1 LLAGRA
7 VSTVGGEVIPVPD
20 IALEGS
26 RALLKDNLHALDAD
40 HHVRI
45 ETLVQ
50 QGSQDLQSLF
60 SRRGAQGVSLAN
72 DRHWSRALERAR
84 TSRARH
90 RTATAWSRSHALSCQ
105 PNLPSCGPLQL
116 IKVNHV

>member
-1 LLAGRA
+1 VRRAVGARVRGGRVIEPIRILLAGRA

-72 DRHWSRALERAR
+72 DRH
-84 TSRARH
+84 
-90 RTATAWSRSHALSCQ
+90 
-105 PNLPSCGPLQL
+105 
-116 IKVNHV
+116 